1 MLVTC
6 HHIIFSMIQIKS
18 LSYFVCE
25 KANPHADS
33 QLLFH
38 SHSQFTKDAV
48 AGVMLWRIYVF
59 ICVLTDIADA
69 ICFLLVGP
77 SDMAAKSSVEVFIS
91 VALLTMTSSSAV
103 AERPHDASCLSIVS
117 FSSTIC

>member
-1 MLVTC
+1 
-6 HHIIFSMIQIKS
+6 
-18 LSYFVCE
+18 
-25 KANPHADS
+25 
-33 QLLFH
+33 
-38 SHSQFTKDAV
+38 
-48 AGVMLWRIYVF
+48 MLWRIYVF